1 MTGDKRSKQFFKSEE
16 KLKKRCIAAGIE
28 YKPPTDNEK
37 DHITRSRRESLRLLL
52 QDPDAII
59 RRNKK
64 RGRDKKRDKGRDR
77 ELTEEQRINKNTKR
91 RIKHNKL
98 SIEERKSLYEKQKNR
113 RIRTKWAAILNM
125 LSNYNNKQSSK
136 ETEVD
141 TTASTNDNI
150 QIHTHDNMQNKLYSE
165 DSNDTNTNDND
176 GLSYCND
183 NGTICGDTI
192 IFDDH
197 HICNTDN
204 LGNEEVTNND
214 NSNNNDINNSN
225 NNNNNNNKDTIMTS
239 YIYIHQMQPGK
250 PHNITKAEKTRGG
263 QRGDMHR
270 VIKQTSIMPDIS
282 FMYSTEDN
290 SSLRRCPHGSA
301 LESEKEH
308 SDRILSNHN
317 IQLVDITKEK
327 ANGDV
332 FEVDGVRVVY
342 NDSKIIQQMENEKFQ
357 QQIIAHFLKHHE
369 KTTLERKNKNRD
381 GHSISNFT
389 RLDAGVQD
397 RYPKK
402 SLGITESY
410 NGEDIPIVK
419 TKHFEKLPTET
430 LAYLF
435 EVIFPSGQ
443 KFLDESGGNDKYNDE
458 LRYNLF
464 AYQFNKALGYGSA
477 KTRFEYYDILVAEVG
492 TPLGASLYRHIDG
505 KNDNRDGYTGS
516 VVYSFHCEHKGLYY
530 KCSIIMT
537 SRTVCGRAMERIRLT
552 SNN

>member
-64 RGRDKKRDKGRDR
+64 RGRDKKRDKGRVR
-77 ELTEEQRINKNTKR
+77 VLTEEQRINKNTKR

-150 QIHTHDNMQNKLYSE
+150 QIHTHDNMQNKLCSE

-176 GLSYCND
+176 DLSYCND

-239 YIYIHQMQPGK
+239 YIYIHQMQPG

>member
-125 LSNYNNKQSSK
+125 LSN
-136 ETEVD
+136 
-141 TTASTNDNI
+141 
-150 QIHTHDNMQNKLYSE
+150 
-165 DSNDTNTNDND
+165 TNTNDND
-176 GLSYCND
+176 DLSYCND

-197 HICNTDN
+197 HNCNTDN

-239 YIYIHQMQPGK
+239 YIYIHQMQPG